1 MSKKVAGTWIIISLL
16 VIAFAVLFLFLSLE
30 FRDRKLE
37 AYSERIRNLEEIV
50 TARQIYR
57 NVIYTEIKENFIVDK
72 RSLFTIEYIV
82 SAGVDLS
89 TGVTIA
95 VSDNAVHISYPYPRI
110 LGIDADESSIDEYF
124 SLQRFGKLKQSDY
137 LNIIYDEKER
147 IEEDSLSGGLLE
159 RADKNL
165 QNLISGILR
174 ESGINNIKFDHVIEE
189 GIREES

>member
-1 MSKKVAGTWIIISLL
+1 MSKKLVGTWIIISLFA
-16 VIAFAVLFLFLSLE
+16 IAIALLFFFLSLE
-30 FRDRKLE
+30 YRDRKLE
-37 AYSERIRNLEEIV
+37 AYGERIRNLEEIV

-72 RSLFTIEYIV
+72 RSLFTIEYVV

-89 TGVTIA
+89 TGVTID
-95 VSDNAVHISYPYPRI
+95 VSNNTVRITYPNPEI
-110 LGIDADESSIDEYF
+110 LSIDADESTIDEYF

-147 IEEDSLSGGLLE
+147 IEEDALNGGILE

-165 QNLISGILR
+165 QNLIKGMLK
-174 ESGINNIKFDHVIEE
+174 ESGINRFEFNHFKGELF
-189 GIREES
+189 REES

>member
-1 MSKKVAGTWIIISLL
+1 MSKKVAGTWIVISLL
-16 VIAFAVLFLFLSLE
+16 VIAFAAVSLFLSLE

-37 AYSERIRNLEEIV
+37 AYGERIRNLEEIV

-57 NVIYTEIKENFIVDK
+57 NVIYTEIKENLIVDK

-89 TGVTIA
+89 TGVTIS
-95 VSDNAVHISYPYPRI
+95 VSDNAVHISYSYPQV

-147 IEEDSLSGGLLE
+147 IEADSLNGGLLE

-165 QNLISGILR
+165 QNLISGILKD
-174 ESGINNIKFDHVIEE
+174 SGINKVEFDHVKKE
-189 GIREES
+189 GSHEES